1 MLCLPNRMLE
11 KIFTFLWEFSFSFF
25 NIFVNFHSFF
35 VGIFC
40 SDYLCHDNCSS
51 DIHLVR
57 VDSDVQL
64 FGIKQYVIVIR
75 RGTRKMNILLRLL
88 RRLRYGQCIV
98 FVNDHKK

>member
-1 MLCLPNRMLE
+1 MSSKSNVG
-11 KIFTFLWEFSFSFF
+11 KNFYFFVGIQFFIFQYICKFPF
-25 NIFVNFHSFF
+25 IF